1 MNRRMLSIVAM
12 ALMLLSI
19 PVAGYAQDGYYRQ
32 DQRDNGRD
40 WRDHRRN
47 RNHNRF
53 VMESIRRIDR
63 LSGQL
68 KNDLDR
74 SLDRSRF
81 DGRNRE
87 DRINDLANDFHSA
100 AAQLRDRFDDGRNP
114 GRASQEARRMLELG
128 SRLDRIISRQRF
140 NRQVEARW
148 WQIKSDLRVVQN
160 AFSRNW

>member
-19 PVAGYAQDGYYRQ
+19 PVAGYAQGGYYGQ
-32 DQRDNGRD
+32 GQRDN
-40 WRDHRRN
+40 RRYRNQN
-47 RNHNRF
+47 RY
-53 VMESIRRIDR
+53 VVESVKRIDR

-68 KNDLDR
+68 KDDLDR

-87 DRINDLANDFHSA
+87 DRINDVADDFHSA

-114 GRASQEARRMLELG
+114 GRASQEARRVLELG
-128 SRLDRIISRQRF
+128 SRLDRIISRNRF
-140 NRQVEARW
+140 NRQVESRW
-148 WQIKSDLRVVQN
+148 LQIKSDLRVLQN
-160 AFSRNW
+160 AYSRNW